1 MTGPFDRA
9 RTTGRRAGLKS
20 KRMSDTLQR
29 FMFDR
34 SPVRGELVQISDA
47 WQHVQ
52 ARRTYPRP
60 VATMLGEM
68 MSAAALLSANLKF
81 NGSIIMQI
89 HGDGPVQL
97 LVVECDSTLQ
107 LRATA
112 KIAPDAEIADHA
124 NLQELVNLHGH
135 GRFAITLD
143 PADKVPGQQAY
154 QGIVALDGDTV
165 ASVVENYMLRS
176 EQLDTRLWLA
186 ADDKVTRGLLLQKLP
201 HEGGT
206 PSPQADNDRWDH
218 VVMLASTLGTQ
229 EMLDTDIMTLL
240 DRLYWEEQV
249 RVFEP
254 RKPSFHCSCSREK
267 VGNMLKMLGREEIES
282 ALADLGELD
291 IDCDFCGQ
299 KYGFD
304 AVDCAQLFTTD
315 MLADAVQPPG
325 RQQH

>member
-1 MTGPFDRA
+1 MG
-9 RTTGRRAGLKS
+9 
-20 KRMSDTLQR
+20 DTLQR
-29 FMFDR
+29 FMFDS
-34 SPVRGELVQISDA
+34 SPVRGELVEISDA
-47 WQHVQ
+47 WQQVQ
-52 ARRTYPRP
+52 SRRTYPAP

-68 MSAAALLSANLKF
+68 MAAAALLSANLKF
-81 NGSIIMQI
+81 NGVIIMQI

-97 LVVECDSTLQ
+97 LVVECDSSLRM
-107 LRATA
+107 RATA
-112 KIAPDAEIADHA
+112 KMASDADIADDA
-124 NLQELVNLHGH
+124 SLLDLVNQNGQ

-143 PADKVPGQQAY
+143 PADKLPGQQAY
-154 QGIVALDGDTV
+154 QGIVSLDGDSVATV
-165 ASVVENYMLRS
+165 IENYMLRS

-218 VVMLASTLGTQ
+218 VVMLASTLGTE
-229 EMLDTDIMTLL
+229 EMLSTDIMTLL
-240 DRLYWEEQV
+240 NRLYWEEQV

-254 RKPSFHCSCSREK
+254 RIPSFHCGCSREK

-282 ALADLGELD
+282 ALADLGKLD

-299 KYGFD
+299 KYAFD

-315 MLADAVQPPG
+315 MLADAVQQPG
-325 RQQH
+325 KQQH